1 MSYPVPP
8 YKQVM
13 VFIDGGYVRGGFKKL
28 LGHERIDFRRLA
40 NDSARYFIPPVSGRV
55 TRIYYYD
62 AIVDASD
69 DLDRN
74 RKQSEFFHSIA
85 LIRSFE
91 VKLGRL
97 VKTGSGDYRQK
108 GVDILIS
115 IDMLTKAFQNF
126 YDIAVFI
133 GGDDDFVDL
142 VNAVKRM
149 TNKEVCGIAFQHNA
163 SQKLLESFDISQ
175 ILTEEHCKDWQLRRV
190 R

>member
-8 YKQVM
+8 YKQAM
-13 VFIDGGYVRGGFKKL
+13 VFIDGGYVRDGFKKL

-40 NDSARYFIPPVSGRV
+40 DDSAHYFIPPVSGRV

-62 AIVDASD
+62 AIVNASD
-69 DLDRN
+69 DPDRY
-74 RKQSEFFHSIA
+74 RKQSEYFHSIA
-85 LIRSFE
+85 LVRSFE

-149 TNKEVCGIAFQHNA
+149 TNKEVYGVAFQHNA